1 MEIRSL
7 CISPKHISNKLS
19 TTFKKTKE
27 KMKSKKFWKLDKKK
41 VMAASAVLLIGAAVY
56 LNYVFFLEDT
66 KDTMTQ
72 NDIVYENSLA
82 TNSNTDPSN
91 EVNYFTQAVMDRQKA
106 RDEALEVLQIVV
118 ENEDALASSKD
129 SALQQ
134 MSKIAEDMQKESN
147 IESLVVSKGF
157 EECVREKE
165 IIFEERKILTDDQ
178 MEKID
183 QRLRSLKNNDWIT
196 AKYFVVNPL
205 DAEIGQY
212 KEITGPVFFEKDP
225 NIIRIRDRRIL
236 ITDLAE
242 ITGDLFD

>member
-1 MEIRSL
+1 MAVRNYEDIIEMQRPTANRRGMEIAHRAK
-7 CISPKHISNKLS
+7 IFAP
-19 TTFKKTKE
+19 F
-27 KMKSKKFWKLDKKK
+27 
-41 VMAASAVLLIGAAVY
+41 AAL
-56 LNYVFFLEDT
+56 
-66 KDTMTQ
+66 
-72 NDIVYENSLA
+72 
-82 TNSNTDPSN
+82 
-91 EVNYFTQAVMDRQKA
+91 
-106 RDEALEVLQIVV
+106 
-118 ENEDALASSKD
+118 
-129 SALQQ
+129 
-134 MSKIAEDMQKESN
+134 
-147 IESLVVSKGF
+147 KGF

-225 NIIRIRDRRIL
+225 NIIRIRDRGIL
-236 ITDLAE
+236 ITDLVE

>member
-1 MEIRSL
+1 MAVRNYEDIIEMQRPTAKCRGMEIAHRAK
-7 CISPKHISNKLS
+7 IFAP
-19 TTFKKTKE
+19 F
-27 KMKSKKFWKLDKKK
+27 
-41 VMAASAVLLIGAAVY
+41 AAL
-56 LNYVFFLEDT
+56 
-66 KDTMTQ
+66 
-72 NDIVYENSLA
+72 
-82 TNSNTDPSN
+82 
-91 EVNYFTQAVMDRQKA
+91 
-106 RDEALEVLQIVV
+106 
-118 ENEDALASSKD
+118 
-129 SALQQ
+129 
-134 MSKIAEDMQKESN
+134 
-147 IESLVVSKGF
+147 KGF

>member
-1 MEIRSL
+1 MIVQHSGNATSRLEAIVLRKKVHMAVRNYEDIIEMQRPTAKRRGMEIAHRAK
-7 CISPKHISNKLS
+7 IFAP
-19 TTFKKTKE
+19 F
-27 KMKSKKFWKLDKKK
+27 
-41 VMAASAVLLIGAAVY
+41 AAL
-56 LNYVFFLEDT
+56 
-66 KDTMTQ
+66 
-72 NDIVYENSLA
+72 
-82 TNSNTDPSN
+82 
-91 EVNYFTQAVMDRQKA
+91 
-106 RDEALEVLQIVV
+106 
-118 ENEDALASSKD
+118 
-129 SALQQ
+129 
-134 MSKIAEDMQKESN
+134 
-147 IESLVVSKGF
+147 KGF

-196 AKYFVVNPL
+196 AKYFVANPL

-236 ITDLAE
+236 ITNLVE